1 MRAFLYLLGGLFFG
15 GFAAYSAAQSAVQ
28 IPINIPVTGPSSVT
42 LSGAWDA
49 MVPGINE
56 GYQPSDFGAG
66 SGEVYRGAAVRVDG
80 VPAQLT
86 ARRRISAG
94 GIARGAASLAK
105 RAGPLGIVG
114 GVLVDAGWSYIDGQ
128 WLRPDIESA
137 PDVVPSGTPGWSEY
151 DLCSRMQPGQT
162 IVMDGGSNHAYYR
175 MAYPNDIQSGYVPI
189 NNCTTKPYTE
199 NGFPQI
205 HRKVVNTPY
214 TPSYQSVP
222 ATDSDLEGVLTDNLV
237 DGDLDPAEA
246 LRQSIASGDISDAD
260 LEPTSVTG
268 PAYVYG
274 PTVTSTSSSPSG
286 QTTSE
291 TQSKYEFGY
300 SPGGVSITKSDT
312 TTTTT
317 PDGQTT
323 TNTTTVTGAAGQTP
337 SKPAEQQKPFC
348 ELYPDAMACQPLGTP
363 SPVELPTGTINVPG
377 LSYESVTAACPA
389 PYTFTPAAGGSYEI
403 SWQPVCDGAE
413 AVRPV
418 VIVIGLLTAGV
429 FVFVG
434 MRRGQS

>member
-1 MRAFLYLLGGLFFG
+1 M
-15 GFAAYSAAQSAVQ
+15 
-28 IPINIPVTGPSSVT
+28 
-42 LSGAWDA
+42 
-49 MVPGINE
+49 
-56 GYQPSDFGAG
+56 
-66 SGEVYRGAAVRVDG
+66 
-80 VPAQLT
+80 
-86 ARRRISAG
+86 
-94 GIARGAASLAK
+94 
-105 RAGPLGIVG
+105 GIVG

-429 FVFVG
+429 FLFVG

>member
-1 MRAFLYLLGGLFFG
+1 MRPFLYLLFGLLFG
-15 GFAAYSAAQSAVQ
+15 GFAAYASAQSPVQ

-114 GVLVDAGWSYIDGQ
+114 GVLVDAGWSYIEGQ
-128 WLRPDIESA
+128 WFRPDVESA
-137 PDVVPSGTPGWSEY
+137 PDVVTSGDWFDQYDGCVRLTPG
-151 DLCSRMQPGQT
+151 
-162 IVMDGGSNHAYYR
+162 
-175 MAYPNDIQSGYVPI
+175 QSGVNSFGSAYEIWTVTAQPVSPGAGYQSM
-189 NNCTTKPYTE
+189 NNCTNQPY
-199 NGFPQI
+199 NDGWPVLW
-205 HRKVVNTPY
+205 RRSVASPY
-214 TPSYQSVP
+214 NPTYDTVP
-222 ATDSDLEGVLTDNLV
+222 ATDADIEGQLTENLV

-274 PTVTSTSSSPSG
+274 PTVTSTSSGPSG

-323 TNTTTVTGAAGQTP
+323 TNTTTVTGSAGQTP
-337 SKPAEQQKPFC
+337 AKPAEQQKPFC
-348 ELYPDAMACQPLGTP
+348 ELYPDAMACQPLGSP

-418 VIVIGLLTAGV
+418 VIVVGLLTAGV